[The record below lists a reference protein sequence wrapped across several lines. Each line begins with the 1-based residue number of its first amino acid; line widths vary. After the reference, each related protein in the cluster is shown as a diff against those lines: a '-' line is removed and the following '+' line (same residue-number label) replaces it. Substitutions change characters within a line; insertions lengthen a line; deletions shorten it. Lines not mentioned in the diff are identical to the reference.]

1 MLQYVLPA
9 GMELHGATVFFSQF
23 GEVFSL
29 GLVPGDKLTLA
40 VTFYD
45 VRSVPP
51 ALAALKGELCW
62 PMPKQGDFLAKVP
75 GRWSITPKDMACIA
89 GMRVDPQ
96 DEQSY
101 LIEFFDRR
109 DAAHMRQVLVA
120 WGLPDGSSKER
131 PARPVPALIEAAC
144 ARNEFECIHH
154 EASRDEPV
162 YLSPPSSPAGWLAW
176 AARVEGLTTGP
187 KKPMKPVPMPGLRS
201 KECTYIQPRRRGLSP
216 GSFAEESTEAPT
228 SSDAGEEAAEC

>member
-23 GEVFSL
+23 GEVLSL
-29 GLVPGDKLTLA
+29 GLVPGDKLILA

-45 VRSVPP
+45 VRSVPA

-62 PMPKQGDFLAKVP
+62 PMPKQGDFMAKVP

-89 GMRVDPQ
+89 DMRVDPQ

-109 DAAHMRQVLVA
+109 DAAHMRQVLEA
-120 WGLPDGSSKER
+120 WGLPDSSSKDR
-131 PARPVPALIEAAC
+131 PARPVPALVEAAC
-144 ARNEFECIHH
+144 ASNEFECIHH

-162 YLSPPSSPAGWLAW
+162 YLVPPSSPTGWLAW
-176 AARVEGLTTGP
+176 
-187 KKPMKPVPMPGLRS
+187 VPPAGELVLPATSSCSRS
-201 KECTYIQPRRRGLSP
+201 ECTYIQPRGRALSP

-228 SSDAGEEAAEC
+228 SSDAGEEAADC